1 MDKVLSLLDAIAIL
15 EPDLRDYIYSNLK
28 TIRFGKSD
36 PVVRLGEVPRYLGY
50 IEKGLIRGY
59 RIDGKDHQ
67 FTSWF
72 MKEGDIYASVRAF
85 FRQIRATETVEAL
98 EPTIIRCLSF
108 DQYKFALD
116 KWASFQRHRAEILEK
131 YYLQSDEREEMR
143 QQEAYQ
149 RFCFLME
156 HYSDLVDRVQD
167 QYLASF
173 LGLTPSYYSFVK
185 GQYFSRNPRR

>member
-1 MDKVLSLLDAIAIL
+1 MENVLGLLDRIAVL
-15 EPDLRDYIYSNLK
+15 EPELRDFIYLNLK
-28 TIRFGKSD
+28 TFRFGKGD
-36 PVVRLGEVPRYLGY
+36 PVVKLGSVPRYLGF
-50 IEKGLIRGY
+50 IEEGLIRGF
-59 RIDGKDHQ
+59 RVDDKGHE

-72 MKEGDIYASVRAF
+72 MKEGDIFASVRAF
-85 FRQIRATETVEAL
+85 FRQIPATETVEAL

-108 DQYKFALD
+108 DNYKIALER
-116 KWASFQRHRAEILEK
+116 WASFQKHRAEILEK

-143 QQEAYQ
+143 QQAAYK

-173 LGLTPSYYSFVK
+173 LGLTPTYYSSVK
-185 GQYFSRNPRR
+185 GQYFDTNARH